1 MSFATDTNLVCNA
14 KIFVETGTF
23 HGDGIYR
30 ALNHGFSK
38 VISIEIF
45 EPLYTKAQMTFQKEI
60 GEGKVELFLGDS
72 ADVIGEAISKIDEP
86 IMYWFDAH
94 DQTMNDAGVG
104 ALKCPIIKELQK
116 IMEVRSLAQ
125 RRLDTLMIDD
135 MRLIENISV
144 GWDIDMTEF
153 YKTIWQFNPDFR
165 LARERGFIDHDI
177 IRCDYKY
184 LK

>member
-1 MSFATDTNLVCNA
+1 
-14 KIFVETGTF
+14 
-23 HGDGIYR
+23 
-30 ALNHGFSK
+30 
-38 VISIEIF
+38 
-45 EPLYTKAQMTFQKEI
+45 
-60 GEGKVELFLGDS
+60 
-72 ADVIGEAISKIDEP
+72 
-86 IMYWFDAH
+86 
-94 DQTMNDAGVG
+94 MNDAGVG

-135 MRLIENISV
+135 MRLIENVSV

-165 LARERGFIDHDI
+165 LARETGFIDHDI